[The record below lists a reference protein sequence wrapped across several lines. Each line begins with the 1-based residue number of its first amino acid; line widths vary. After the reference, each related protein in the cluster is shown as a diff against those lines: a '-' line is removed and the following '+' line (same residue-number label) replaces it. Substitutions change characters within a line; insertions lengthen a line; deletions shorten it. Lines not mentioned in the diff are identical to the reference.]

1 MTTAKVLTFFIG
13 STQLAI
19 ERTIIEEVFVL
30 SNITRIPVAPPFMN
44 WVANWQGTIIPVV
57 DLSPFVSEK
66 LKVVVSQK
74 TALAIRSGG
83 HDSAFALVVDDIGSN
98 MDLSQVALPENQLP
112 YYAKGRLLHREQMI
126 WLVSPSKIE
135 KMVIGHI
142 GKLS

>member
-1 MTTAKVLTFFIG
+1 MNTAKVLTFSIG
-13 STQLAI
+13 STILAI
-19 ERTIIEEVFVL
+19 ERSIIEEVFVL

-66 LKVVVSQK
+66 LKVIVSRK
-74 TALAIRSGG
+74 TALAVKATGQ
-83 HDSAFALVVDDIGSN
+83 DSSFALVVDDIGSN
-98 MDLSQVALPENQLP
+98 LDLSTVAIPESQLP
-112 YYAKGRLLHREQMI
+112 YFAKGRLFHNDEMI

-142 GKLS
+142 G

>member
-1 MTTAKVLTFFIG
+1 MTTAKVLTFSIG
-13 STQLAI
+13 STILAI

-66 LKVVVSQK
+66 LKVIVSKK
-74 TALAIRSGG
+74 TALAVKATGQES
-83 HDSAFALVVDDIGSN
+83 SFALVVDDIGSN
-98 MDLSQVALPENQLP
+98 LDLSPVALPENQLP
-112 YYAKGRLLHREQMI
+112 YFAKGRLFNNDEMI
-126 WLVSPSKIE
+126 WLVSPAKIE